1 MHRSP
6 STRPSAPGSATL
18 TKVLVLALLSMAF
31 VLAPAPRVSAAEG
44 MEVETRTPTLQAAGV
59 PTGTVM
65 AASVAGEDLRAE
77 LERDGRRLA
86 AEQVEPFDL
95 LGVTVPG
102 STPPQEHVLARARVA
117 GVWTPWIPVEL
128 NDGHRPEGRE
138 RAIGARTEPGL
149 HSDPVWF
156 GGADAYEVSV
166 PAGVSTVE
174 VHLVRPTVETIT
186 MTASEATAG
195 AAPAAPTAPSALS
208 APGILSRAQWGARP
222 PAVTPT
228 VAADLKIAVV
238 HHSVH
243 ANTYSR
249 EDVPALLRSIQQ
261 FHMDVQGWNDIAY
274 NFAVDRFGRIW
285 EARAGG
291 VTQDVIG
298 GHAQGFNTYS
308 TGVMVLGDFT
318 SAEPTQAA
326 VNAVADV
333 IGWKFA
339 RHQVDVRGS
348 TQFTSLGG
356 ARYASGTQLQLPRIV
371 GHGDVGRTGCPG
383 SRLAARLGEIRTR
396 AVARMEAYLLD
407 QPAQP
412 LFGDFDGDGLRDVLR
427 YRAGAGADVL
437 WSHPG
442 TGTLATPLTVAGIFR
457 PVVADL
463 DGDHRDDILWY
474 SPGSAPADRVWS
486 GGPAGFTSRA
496 VDLPEQGIPHVAELD
511 GDGIDDVVVYA
522 PGGSPDRIY
531 SGRSNR
537 TLVALPLG
545 VDGTYDVTVGDF
557 DGDARDDLFWYD
569 HGSGADS
576 ITYSEGSG
584 EFATLPLAVGGSA
597 VTAVGDFDGN
607 GRDDLLLYGRGDAPD
622 EIRWS
627 ELLGRGSFTT
637 EAIRVRGT
645 GYWPQRGDVDGD
657 GADELLWYAPGP
669 SADPLWD
676 WNLLRLRS
684 ERVLSV
690 GGAFVPDL
698 GRYTPDG
705 LDDIA
710 WVSPSSASYLW
721 TATGGGAF
729 RSAPIG

>member
-6 STRPSAPGSATL
+6 PPRLRVPGSAAL
-18 TKVLVLALLSMAF
+18 VKLLVLALMSAAL
-31 VLAPAPRVSAAEG
+31 VVAPAPRLSAAEG
-44 MEVETRTPTLQAAGV
+44 MEVETRTPVLHAGGD

-65 AASVAGEDLRAE
+65 APSVAGDDLVAE
-77 LERDGRRLA
+77 LEQAGRRLA
-86 AEQVEPFDL
+86 AEPAERFDL
-95 LGVTVPG
+95 LGVTVPAG
-102 STPPQEHVLARARVA
+102 TPQQEHLLARARVD
-117 GVWTPWIPVEL
+117 GVWTPWLPVEL
-128 NDGHRPEGRE
+128 NADHRPEGRE
-138 RAIGARTEPGL
+138 RATGARTEPGL

-166 PAGVSTVE
+166 PADVAALE
-174 VHLVRPTVETIT
+174 VHLVRPTASVQV
-186 MTASEATAG
+186 TASEATAAATP
-195 AAPAAPTAPSALS
+195 AAPAAPS
-208 APGILSRAQWGARP
+208 APGILSRSQWGARA
-222 PAVTPT
+222 PAVTPS

-238 HHSVH
+238 HHSVNS
-243 ANTYSR
+243 NTYSR
-249 EDVPALLRSIQQ
+249 EDVPSLLRGIQQ
-261 FHMDVQGWNDIAY
+261 YHMDVQGWNDIAY

-291 VTQDVIG
+291 VTNDVIG

-326 VNAVADV
+326 VDAVADV

-339 RHQVDVRGS
+339 RHLIDVRGS

-356 ARYASGTQLQLPRIV
+356 ARYAAGTVVQLPRIV
-371 GHGDVGRTGCPG
+371 GHRDVGRTGCPG
-383 SRLAARLGEIRTR
+383 SRLYARMGEIRTR

-427 YRAGAGADVL
+427 YRAGGGADVL

-442 TGTLATPLTVAGIFR
+442 AGNRATPLTVAGIYR

-463 DGDHRDDILWY
+463 DGDRRDDILWY
-474 SPGSAPADRVWS
+474 SPGSSPADRIWY
-486 GGPAGFTSRA
+486 GRPDGFTSRA
-496 VDLPEQGIPHVAELD
+496 TDLPEQGLPSVAELD

-531 SGRSNR
+531 SGRPDR
-537 TLVALPLG
+537 TLTALPLG

-576 ITYSEGSG
+576 ITYSEGEG
-584 EFATLPLAVGGSA
+584 RFATLPLSIGGAA

-607 GRDDLLLYGRGDAPD
+607 GRDDLVLYGRGDAPD

-627 ELLGRGSFTT
+627 ELLGRGSFTS
-637 EAIRVRGT
+637 EALRVRGT
-645 GYWPQRGDVDGD
+645 GYWPQTGDVDGD

-669 SADPLWD
+669 AADPLWRWD
-676 WNLLRLRS
+676 LLRSRS

-690 GGAFVPDL
+690 GGTFVPDL

-710 WVSPSSASYLW
+710 WISPGSTSYLW
-721 TATGGGAF
+721 AAIGGGAF
-729 RSAPIG
+729 RSVPIG